1 MTNVELNLNSML
13 QLPPLS
19 KSVKIYECD
28 TRICCCE
35 ISASRKSID
44 AAMINFITIIS
55 TKVLQ
60 RLPNTIIWVFSR
72 NLYCKAVGDLKPC
85 KQLSLWILTRVK
97 WKVYSVIVYQY
108 HKRRQNLSAVL
119 YKFLFYF
126 VVCGVWGG
134 QRVYWID

>member
-44 AAMINFITIIS
+44 AAMINFITIIA

-60 RLPNTIIWVFSR
+60 RFPNTI
-72 NLYCKAVGDLKPC
+72 
-85 KQLSLWILTRVK
+85 
-97 WKVYSVIVYQY
+97 
-108 HKRRQNLSAVL
+108 
-119 YKFLFYF
+119 
-126 VVCGVWGG
+126 
-134 QRVYWID
+134 